1 MVPPA
6 VGAGAAH
13 YGDVTPADDLED
25 RAAFAERLR
34 LQFAAR
40 HRNLEVEADP
50 VRFAVRLRGQG
61 VDVLL
66 PLGPLHLDCTRRPQ
80 QTATVI
86 ADFVRASESR
96 LTPRVN
102 GPAGGGGLALN
113 RLLWCVRSRGHL
125 ADFSRAA
132 DLLTAPLPAD
142 LVAFVAEALPGS
154 YMRGVPREE
163 WAAVAGDDEVRRAAD
178 ANTAAR
184 FAALP
189 ERIRAAGRVARD
201 GWRIGAEPLF
211 QGSLLMVPEVLR
223 ALAERAGGEVLIANP
238 DRSLVL
244 AIPAASPA
252 EEGFR
257 RRVLRSWREGMNPV
271 SRAVL
276 LTDGARLDESRSAPA
291 RPRLGLLDWLRS

>member
-1 MVPPA
+1 MSQ
-6 VGAGAAH
+6 
-13 YGDVTPADDLED
+13 ADDDIEE

-40 HRNLEVEADP
+40 HRSLEVAADP
-50 VRFAVRLRGQG
+50 ARLSLHLRGAG
-61 VDVLL
+61 VDVVL
-66 PLGPLHLDCTRRPQ
+66 PLSPLHLDCLRNPER
-80 QTATVI
+80 TAALI
-86 ADFVRASESR
+86 ADFVRASEPR
-96 LTPRVN
+96 LTPAAPGTPGAQGRGPSLGRVV
-102 GPAGGGGLALN
+102 
-113 RLLWCVRSRGHL
+113 WCVRSRDHL

-132 DLLTAPLPAD
+132 ELLTTPLPAD

-163 WAAVAGDDEVRRAAD
+163 WAGTSTDDEVRRAAD
-178 ANTAAR
+178 ANTEAR

-201 GWRIGAEPLF
+201 GWRMGADPLF
-211 QGSLLMVPEVLR
+211 QGSVLMVPEVLR
-223 ALAERAGGEVLIANP
+223 ALVERAGTGVLIANP

-244 AIPAASPA
+244 AIPSGTSA

-257 RRVLRSWREGMNPV
+257 RRVLRSWREGLNPV

-276 LTDGARLDESRSAPA
+276 VADGTHLEESRPAREGARL
-291 RPRLGLLDWLRS
+291 GLMGWLRS

>member
-1 MVPPA
+1 VIP
-6 VGAGAAH
+6 
-13 YGDVTPADDLED
+13 PADDLEE

-40 HRNLEVEADP
+40 HPNLAVEADP
-50 VRFAVRLRGQG
+50 ARLSVRLRGHG
-61 VDVLL
+61 VDVAL
-66 PLGPLHLDCTRRPQ
+66 PLSPLHLECLRHPER
-80 QTATVI
+80 TAVLI

-96 LTPRVN
+96 LTPAAPGTPGAQGA
-102 GPAGGGGLALN
+102 GPAVG

-132 DLLTAPLPAD
+132 ELLTVPLAAD

-154 YMRGVPREE
+154 YMRGVPRDE
-163 WAAVAGDDEVRRAAD
+163 WAGMEEGAVRRAAD
-178 ANTAAR
+178 DNTARR
-184 FAALP
+184 FAALT

-201 GWRIGAEPLF
+201 GWRMGADPLF
-211 QGSLLMVPEVLR
+211 QGSMLMVPEVCR
-223 ALAERAGGEVLIANP
+223 ALVERAGGEVLIANP

-244 AIPAASPA
+244 AIPAGTPA

-257 RRVLRSWREGMNPV
+257 RRVLRSWREGLNPV

-276 LTDGARLDESRSAPA
+276 VADGQHLAERRAATD

>member
-1 MVPPA
+1 
-6 VGAGAAH
+6 
-13 YGDVTPADDLED
+13 VTPPADDLEE

-40 HRNLEVEADP
+40 HPNLAVEADLARLSLR
-50 VRFAVRLRGQG
+50 VRGEG
-61 VDVLL
+61 VDVVL
-66 PLGPLHLDCTRRPQ
+66 PLSPLHLDCLRRPER
-80 QTATVI
+80 TAALI
-86 ADFVRASESR
+86 AGFVRTSESR
-96 LTPRVN
+96 LTPAAPGARRAQGA
-102 GPAGGGGLALN
+102 GPLAG

-132 DLLTAPLPAD
+132 ELLTAPLAAD

-154 YMRGVPREE
+154 YMRGVPRDE
-163 WAAVAGDDEVRRAAD
+163 WAGMAEEEVRRAAD

-201 GWRIGAEPLF
+201 GWRLAADPLF
-211 QGSLLMVPEVLR
+211 QGSVLMVPEVCR
-223 ALAERAGGEVLIANP
+223 ALVERAGGEVLIANP

-244 AIPAASPA
+244 AIPAGTPA
-252 EEGFR
+252 EEGYR
-257 RRVLRSWREGMNPV
+257 RRVLRSWREGLNPV

-276 LTDGARLDESRSAPA
+276 VADGHHLAESRAAAA
-291 RPRLGLLDWLRS
+291 RSRLGLLDWLRS